1 MVCDKLSSIQEG
13 TMSANCSHTLTISHT
28 PRRKKKRRKR
38 KETNSTKAKHFCSN
52 LTTNQKKKFYYCSED
67 IVKLQSPDYIQ
78 RETFSPKYQWLK
90 QAFKNS
96 ILIPCSIPNRT
107 KKLTIAFAII
117 WHHSLCFT
125 LQIPY
130 GWLRFTTRI
139 FLFKVYSNRN

>member
-1 MVCDKLSSIQEG
+1 MVCDKPSSIQEG

-28 PRRKKKRRKR
+28 PRGKKKRRKR
-38 KETNSTKAKHFCSN
+38 KETNSAKAKDFCRD
-52 LTTNQKKKFYYCSED
+52 LTTNQKKSCYCSED

-107 KKLTIAFAII
+107 QKLTIAFPII

-139 FLFKVYSNRN
+139 FLFKVFSDRD